1 MLGFRD
7 DTRLRDLI
15 PPVAGDGT
23 QPVDAFAANG
33 APDRGDGTPS
43 PGPLTPFSRRDL
55 LTRGLRG
62 GLLAAAAPLL
72 GTSQRDRGERNT
84 GALPASQGSPPI
96 LTLVTNRAPS
106 DLDPHSAYDPGSGI
120 ALQGPF
126 EGLIQ
131 LQPGTVD
138 AYVPV
143 LAETWTANADKSVWT
158 FRLRP
163 SVTFQDGT
171 PLDAEAARA
180 SFERLLTLGLAPS
193 TVLGRFITDP
203 AQIAAPD
210 PRTLVFDLGRPQPL
224 FEAAMAA
231 PYGTAVVNAAAL
243 RMHEVDGDWGHGWAQ
258 VNTEGSA
265 PARTGY
271 VLRRR
276 GGRRPGALPRVL
288 ARVGGRA
295 FRRHCDSR
303 GDRAG
308 DPAHVDRERR
318 GRYRHDTALSHRSG
332 SGGEPGAARRPSLHP
347 GRQLPR
353 DDGGGSAPLKRRPTG
368 AVLGVSLRRGH
379 RWPLEGFAKQAV
391 GPVAELCRGFNPD
404 TFVYHTDLARS
415 RALLDRA
422 GVAEGTVLS
431 YALAVGNSEAAAIP
445 ELFQANLAQVG
456 LQLDIQ
462 VLDFATYIGLVFG
475 DEPAEARPNLFS
487 LFWSPDYNDG
497 WNQLWPQVACAAWQ
511 AGNAGQYCNA
521 RVDDLLEEAKRSADE
536 ARYLAALSEVQ
547 QIVTRDDPAA
557 IYVAQAE
564 WPTVLRRDLGGF
576 DLNLVEP
583 SIFDFYALRRE
594 SLASPGG

>member
-1 MLGFRD
+1 M
-7 DTRLRDLI
+7 
-15 PPVAGDGT
+15 
-23 QPVDAFAANG
+23 
-33 APDRGDGTPS
+33 
-43 PGPLTPFSRRDL
+43 
-55 LTRGLRG
+55 
-62 GLLAAAAPLL
+62 
-72 GTSQRDRGERNT
+72 
-84 GALPASQGSPPI
+84 
-96 LTLVTNRAPS
+96 TNRAPS

-138 AYVPV
+138 TYVPV
-143 LAETWTANADKSVWT
+143 LAESWTANADKSVWT

-163 SVTFQDGT
+163 GVTFQDGT
-171 PLDAEAARA
+171 PLDAKAARA

-193 TVLGRFITDP
+193 TVLGRFIADP

-243 RMHEVDGDWGHGWAQ
+243 RTHEVDGDWGHGWAQ
-258 VNTEGSA
+258 VNAEGIGTGPYRVTSFDVEEGVVLERYPGYWRGWAGEHFDDIAIRVVTEPETRRSLIENGEA
-265 PARTGY
+265 DIATTLPLATVQDLEANPALRIDRRFTLAVSYLAMTVAGPLRSSEARQALCWAFPY
-271 VLRRR
+271 VE
-276 GGRRPGALPRVL
+276 VI
-288 ARVGGRA
+288 
-295 FRRHCDSR
+295 
-303 GDRAG
+303 
-308 DPAHVDRERR
+308 
-318 GRYRHDTALSHRSG
+318 
-332 SGGEPGAARRPSLHP
+332 
-347 GRQLPR
+347 
-353 DDGGGSAPLKRRPTG
+353 DGLY
-368 AVLGVSLRRGH
+368 
-379 RWPLEGFAKQAV
+379 EGFAKQAV

-404 TFVYHTDLARS
+404 TFVYHTDLARA

-462 VLDFATYIGLVFG
+462 VLDFATYIELVFG

-497 WNQLWPQVACAAWQ
+497 WNQLWPQVSCAAWQ

-536 ARYLAALSEVQ
+536 ARYLAALGEVQ
-547 QIVTRDDPAA
+547 QVVTRDDPAA

-564 WPTVLRRDLGGF
+564 WPTVLRRDVGRF
-576 DLNLVEP
+576 ALNLIEP
-583 SIFDFYALRRE
+583 AIFDFYALRRE
-594 SLASPGG
+594 PLAAPGN